1 MGSPHGR
8 PELFD
13 NRDLHPAVTRG
24 RSGRPTH
31 KGHDAF
37 SKLCS
42 GTRRI
47 QHETAAGEF
56 IRFQRFERGELIL
69 EYVAAAHEVIL
80 PSLESAEGG
89 VEVGG
94 EVDETDPI
102 VRQIASQPIPIPA
115 GQGRAGHDQ
124 WRGTNAGEMLG
135 HDRVQPVEPGLAVG
149 VGQRD
154 ARRHLRHVL
163 GRMMVIAVDEPTVQ
177 PSGEGSA
184 HR

>member
-1 MGSPHGR
+1 MPWGLSGLGGYSLQRPPTDPGDQVIGRGCCVEHGAATGELIGS
-8 PELFD
+8 
-13 NRDLHPAVTRG
+13 
-24 RSGRPTH
+24 
-31 KGHDAF
+31 K
-37 SKLCS
+37 
-42 GTRRI
+42 
-47 QHETAAGEF
+47 
-56 IRFQRFERGELIL
+56 RFERGELIL
-69 EYVAAAHEVIL
+69 EHVAAAHEVIL
-80 PSLESAEGG
+80 PGLESAEGG

-94 EVDETDPI
+94 EVDEPDSI
-102 VRQIASQPIPIPA
+102 QRQIASQSIPIPA

-124 WRGTNAGEMLG
+124 WRGTTAGEMLG
-135 HDRVQPVEPGLAVG
+135 HDRVQPVEPGLAIG